1 MCTVHT
7 NVPEMY
13 ERMYGTDK
21 TDHRL
26 CLSKIKQT
34 TFISTT
40 GIIIKTL
47 LLLILGLLNYGIYSL
62 IISEII
68 NIIYVTILSIIILI
82 RIINDI

>member
-1 MCTVHT
+1 MCDAGTQIMCTVHT

-34 TFISTT
+34 PE
-40 GIIIKTL
+40 K
-47 LLLILGLLNYGIYSL
+47 
-62 IISEII
+62 
-68 NIIYVTILSIIILI
+68 
-82 RIINDI
+82 